1 MVEQGKGVVEVI
13 RSNDAGYYNVKVG
26 GEWYGAGK
34 SRPRF
39 NDGDYVSFTFTR
51 RGRFMNLDPE
61 SVQVQEGTAEA
72 APNIRRV
79 AGAAQG
85 TSAGGNRNDYW
96 EKKAEK
102 DENVQASINWQAA
115 RNSAIAAC
123 NSMVEHGIVSL
134 PAAKAKK
141 FDVFMALVDDVTTRY
156 FNDTQYVFDNKEP
169 PMSEGGGMHTDADE
183 EDAPF

>member
-1 MVEQGKGVVEVI
+1 MEQAKGVVETV
-13 RSNDAGYYNVKVG
+13 RTNNAGYYNIKVG

-34 SRPRF
+34 VRPNV
-39 NDGDYVSFTFTR
+39 NDGDYISFVFTR
-51 RGRFMNLDPE
+51 RGQYMNLDPKSIE
-61 SVQVQEGTAEA
+61 VQQGTVQA
-72 APNIRRV
+72 APSVRGV
-79 AGAAQG
+79 AS
-85 TSAGGNRNDYW
+85 SAGGGGRNDYW

-123 NSMVEHGIVSL
+123 TAMVEHGIVSL

-141 FDVFMALVDDVTTRY
+141 FDVFMALVDDVTARY
-156 FNDTQYVFDNKEP
+156 FADTAYVFENKEP
-169 PMSEGGGMHTDADE
+169 PDSGLPPVDDDE